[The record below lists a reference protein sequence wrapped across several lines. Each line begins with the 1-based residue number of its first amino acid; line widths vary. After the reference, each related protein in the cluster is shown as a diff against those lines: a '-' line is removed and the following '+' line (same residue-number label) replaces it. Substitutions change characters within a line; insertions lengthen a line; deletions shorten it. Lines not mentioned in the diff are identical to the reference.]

1 MCFFGGGAKAAPAPK
16 KAEFEDAPPVVTGKQ
31 TGVDDPKDTAKATD
45 KLKMDRKK
53 REGTYVEP
61 TADTNL
67 ERTTS
72 LLTRRSGGNKTA
84 QQKANLAKNKAKA
97 KSLALKR
104 KSNTRPKGAYGGASD
119 IRLKENISEVGLSK
133 LGYKIYE
140 FNYKNDDTRYRGA
153 MAQDV
158 ITKLPKAI
166 SLQDG
171 YLYVNY
177 DMIDINMEAI

>member
-1 MCFFGGGAKAAPAPK
+1 MCFGGGGQATRQQPK
-16 KAEFEDAPPVVTGKQ
+16 REFQNRPVTVTGSQ
-31 TGVDDPKDTAKATD
+31 EGVDDPKDTAKATET
-45 KLKMDRKK
+45 LKIK
-53 REGTYVEP
+53 RQKEEGTYVDP
-61 TADTNL
+61 NAASLTTAAK
-67 ERTTS
+67 
-72 LLTRRSGGNKTA
+72 LTRRSGGNKTA

-119 IRLKENISEVGLSK
+119 IRLKENVSEVGLSK

-158 ITKLPKAI
+158 MTKLPEAI
-166 SLQDG
+166 GVRDG
-171 YLYVNY
+171 FLYVDY
-177 DMIDINMEAI
+177 DMIDISMEVI